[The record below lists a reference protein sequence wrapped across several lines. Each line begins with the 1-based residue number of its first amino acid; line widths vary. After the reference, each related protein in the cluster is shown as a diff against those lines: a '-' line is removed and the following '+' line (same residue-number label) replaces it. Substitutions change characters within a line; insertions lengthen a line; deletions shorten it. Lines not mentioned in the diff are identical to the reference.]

1 MASEIKDQ
9 TRRGA
14 IGGDR
19 SAMAGAGSGPIGGR
33 SEGGFGGRGIYV
45 ISVAAELAGM
55 HPQTLRVYERRG
67 LLEPNRTGGGSR
79 RYSDHDL
86 ARLRRIAELTEAGLN
101 IEGVRRVIE
110 LEAELAELRAELE
123 RERELARL
131 REKEIH
137 RHYRRD
143 LVPLSQAVVHVKS
156 VQVRR

>member
-1 MASEIKDQ
+1 MASDIGGNPGHRSVEGRTIEASAIEGRGV
-9 TRRGA
+9 RRGV
-14 IGGDR
+14 
-19 SAMAGAGSGPIGGR
+19 
-33 SEGGFGGRGIYV
+33 YV

-79 RYSDHDL
+79 RYSEHDL
-86 ARLRRIAELTEAGLN
+86 ERLRRIAELTDAGLN

-110 LEAELAELRAELE
+110 LEAEVAALRAELE
-123 RERELARL
+123 HERELARL

-137 RHYRRD
+137 RQYRRD

-156 VQVRR
+156 VRLRG